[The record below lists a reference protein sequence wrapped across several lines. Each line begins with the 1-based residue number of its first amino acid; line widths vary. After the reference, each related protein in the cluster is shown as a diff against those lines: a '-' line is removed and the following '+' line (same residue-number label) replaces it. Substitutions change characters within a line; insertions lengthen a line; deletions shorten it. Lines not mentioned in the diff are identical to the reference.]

1 MGSVFHSIDNQ
12 TGYELLTA
20 PADIRI
26 IRLTLANVETSD
38 TTVNVN
44 LFKNLAT
51 GQTARITGYNTAIDG
66 GEMLTLTD
74 LILSTGQFLTITT
87 DGAIDVDI
95 NYITI

>member
-1 MGSVFHSIDNQ
+1 MFRTTFAQGVTEDSYTGSKWYYDSYNTSPSMPTAPNLVHNGSVFHSIDTQ

-26 IRLTLANVETSD
+26 IRLTLCNVETSD

-51 GQTARITGYNTAIDG
+51 GKRQG
-66 GEMLTLTD
+66 
-74 LILSTGQFLTITT
+74 
-87 DGAIDVDI
+87 
-95 NYITI
+95 